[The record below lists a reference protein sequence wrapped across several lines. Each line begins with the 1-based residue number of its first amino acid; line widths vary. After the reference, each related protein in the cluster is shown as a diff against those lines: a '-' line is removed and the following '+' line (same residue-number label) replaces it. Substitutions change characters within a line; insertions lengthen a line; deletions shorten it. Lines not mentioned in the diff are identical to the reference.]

1 MHFHTRA
8 LLWHESVEFD
18 IFLDQTKHTAAVQC
32 CLVLLFHSLMC
43 HVKTVRLRAE
53 HVSSYLSSSSS
64 VSVLSKKQFLCSCG
78 DVQRELLSG
87 IYCRPQTPLE
97 QIHWQPHLWCR
108 IPRRHAACTDNCMT
122 PVLTAAEDT
131 ILRIYML
138 RKLRFEVQRER
149 GREKGGWVLA
159 VVGRY
164 FGSLSKIPLV
174 VVVTPCSQI
183 QL

>member
-1 MHFHTRA
+1 MCWV
-8 LLWHESVEFD
+8 WH
-18 IFLDQTKHTAAVQC
+18 FLDQTKYTAAVQC

-78 DVQRELLSG
+78 DVQRELLSR

-108 IPRRHAACTDNCMT
+108 IPRRHGACTDNCMT

-138 RKLRFEVQRER
+138 RKLCFEVQRER
-149 GREKGGWVLA
+149 ERERGWVLA

-174 VVVTPCSQI
+174 VVVTPRSQI